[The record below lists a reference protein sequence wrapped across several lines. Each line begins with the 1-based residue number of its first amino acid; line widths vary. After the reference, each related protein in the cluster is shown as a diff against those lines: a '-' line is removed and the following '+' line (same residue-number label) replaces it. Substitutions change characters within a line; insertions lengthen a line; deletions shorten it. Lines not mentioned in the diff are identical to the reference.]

1 MNFLKTLFLVFLLV
15 NSLTSV
21 QARSLQE
28 SVKDIAN
35 LCSVSL
41 YSYDDL
47 SIKKLI
53 DRYIS
58 QKNSIKAIEVLD
70 TTNSTVFY
78 SVYKDKDKLVSNKP
92 LPKEYKELPTIKSD
106 IRYNSQKIGEIVAY
120 IKQADFSKN
129 QKLFFTAQEK
139 EWIKKHPVIRFVSD
153 PMWEPFEFVDK
164 NGKLSGIVSDYLKI
178 ISKRTG
184 LKFERTKIK
193 NWLDGVKKIEE
204 KKSDMFTCVK
214 KTPKREKILN
224 FTKPYLTYS
233 IVMTT
238 TLDKPFLDTI
248 KDLYGKTVVAIRGY
262 ATTEM
267 LEKKYPKVHLIY
279 VDNIKQALE
288 AVSSGKAYAFVSI
301 LPIVS
306 YNINKY
312 GYSNLKIAGK
322 IADRFPLRMAL
333 RKGLGITGIDILD
346 KALDSISKQEKNK
359 IYNKWVGITFNKKI
373 NYKIIW
379 QILFGVFVLF
389 VVTLYWIRKLKLEIN
404 ERKKVEH
411 DLMLQGIELEK
422 AMKKAESANKA
433 KSEFLSNMS
442 HEIRT
447 PMNAIIGFTELL
459 DDQIK
464 EPRLK
469 SYVKTI
475 KNAGNTL
482 LILIND
488 ILDLSKI
495 EAGKLDIVKKPTNIH
510 RLAEELGSIFM
521 INVKKKGLKLIIEV
535 DPSIPH
541 SLLLDE
547 VRLRQVLFNLIG
559 NALKFTERG
568 YIKLRFKAKNVD
580 EHTSK
585 LDLIIDVKDTGI
597 GIPKDQINKIFG
609 EFEQVEGQDNK
620 KYGGTGLGLAISNKL
635 TKLMGGILSVESE
648 VGKGTT
654 FSINLKNID
663 ISSVMEDDEKE
674 DTNRSRGM
682 EEEGTIV
689 FEPAK
694 VLVVDDIKNNLD
706 LIVNNFEDT
715 DITVLT
721 ATNGKQAIEV
731 FEKEKPDLILMDIRM
746 PILDGYEAAEIIRE
760 KSSVPIIALTASVM
774 MEDYKQKKKEN
785 FDGFLHKPVF
795 KKDLFEKISKFLPHK
810 VIKHTKENTQDELD
824 PDETEL
830 KKIKTCEKE
839 LNDNILP
846 LKAKATKTHSMND
859 IKAFIN
865 ELKNF
870 SDKNGFDSLK
880 TYSSKF
886 SEAVDSFDIG
896 KIRELFVQFDKFL
909 EKLKN
914 TV

>member
-1 MNFLKTLFLVFLLV
+1 MNFLKTLFLIFLLL
-15 NSLTSV
+15 NSFTFA
-21 QARSLQE
+21 QAKSLRE

-41 YSYDDL
+41 YTYDDL

-58 QKNSIKAIEVLD
+58 QKNSIKAIEVID
-70 TTNSTVFY
+70 TTNSAVFY

-92 LPKEYKELPTIKSD
+92 LPKKYKELPTIKSD

-120 IKQADFSKN
+120 IKQADFSTN
-129 QKLFFTAQEK
+129 QKLFLTLKEK

-204 KKSDMFTCVK
+204 KQSDMFTCVK

-288 AVSSGKAYAFVSI
+288 AVSSGKAYAFISI

-333 RKGLGITGIDILD
+333 RKELGMTGIDILD

-495 EAGKLDIVKKPTNIH
+495 EAGKLNIVKKPTNIH

-585 LDLIIDVKDTGI
+585 LDLIIDVIDTGI

-609 EFEQVEGQDNK
+609 QFEQVDGQDNK
-620 KYGGTGLGLAISNKL
+620 KYGGTGLGLAISIKL
-635 TKLMGGILSVESE
+635 TKLMGGTLSVESE

-654 FSINLKNID
+654 FSIDLKD
-663 ISSVMEDDEKE
+663 VKISSTAEEKSTEDVKIEQNKND
-674 DTNRSRGM
+674 DT
-682 EEEGTIV
+682 II

-715 DITVLT
+715 DIKVFT

-731 FEKEKPDLILMDIRM
+731 FEKEQPDLILMDIRM
-746 PILDGYEAAEIIRE
+746 PIMDGYEAAEIIKQ
-760 KSSVPIIALTASVM
+760 KSTVPIIALTASVM
-774 MEDYKQKKKEN
+774 LEDYKQKKKEN

-795 KKDLFEKISKFLPHK
+795 KKDLYMELKRFLPHK
-810 VIKHTKENTQDELD
+810 IVKKQANQEDECKIKLTQDELQKI
-824 PDETEL
+824 L
-830 KKIKTCEKE
+830 KYKKE
-839 LNDNILP
+839 FLEQIIP
-846 LKAKATKTHSMND
+846 LKNGAQKTNSIKD
-859 IKAFIN
+859 IKNFIN
-865 ELKNF
+865 
-870 SDKNGFDSLK
+870 SLK
-880 TYSSKF
+880 GFADQHDIHSLQLFSNKF
-886 SEAVDSFDIG
+886 FEAIDSFDIATIKELLIRFDDIID
-896 KIRELFVQFDKFL
+896 KIK
-909 EKLKN
+909 
-914 TV
+914 TS